1 MSKSSPFG
9 RLMPLLTWQRSG
21 LAKTWDWWNG
31 MHGSGHMAIQLYMR
45 GIPTFKRASGIQ
57 FKGWYLIPQDWSSD
71 YTPNEIIMLNT
82 NILSARSHGL
92 EIRYVTFT
100 ELQDIL
106 LQDDIETWQ
115 RNYRLKK
122 NASHYGR
129 TESQYLS
136 ELLDLWKMRWPL
148 VPYPYPD

>member
-1 MSKSSPFG
+1 
-9 RLMPLLTWQRSG
+9 MPLLTWKRSG

-31 MHGSGHMAIQLYMR
+31 MHGQGKMAIQLYSM

-71 YTPNEIIMLNT
+71 YTPNEVVMLNT
-82 NILSARSHGL
+82 NIKSAKSHGL

-115 RNYRLKK
+115 RNWKLQH
-122 NASHYGR
+122 NAQYYGR
-129 TESQYLS
+129 TISQYRD
-136 ELLDLWKMRWPL
+136 ELRAAWEKRWPP
-148 VPYPYPD
+148 VPLPIPD